1 MRHLDVEDVISLLRS
16 EVKRAGGQSPWGRK
30 NGINR
35 TTLNKVLN
43 GLRPPTPSIIK
54 ALKLR
59 IVFVSEPPN
68 SQPGLLKNS
77 RDEDT
82 AERQGG

>member
-1 MRHLDVEDVISLLRS
+1 MRHLDVEDVIALLRS
-16 EVKRAGGQSPWGRK
+16 EVERAGGRSPWGRK

-43 GLRPPTPSIIK
+43 GQRPPTASIIK

-59 IVFVSEPPN
+59 IVFVSESPN
-68 SQPGLLKNS
+68 SQPGLLISSKDVDLS
-77 RDEDT
+77 
-82 AERQGG
+82 ERQGG